1 MELFP
6 TPFSL
11 GTSPASPTS
20 ILPAVVHI
28 DAQNSDKTTVSCQI
42 GSVFYSNK
50 NQSSLKDSNFAT
62 IIYNKI
68 TEDVIVIHKKPE
80 FLGPCFNGNVVCLIL
95 RILRFFLPLSL
106 DAEPEIVND
115 TKAVD
120 RAALTNAFGS
130 VRCQRMLKER
140 ERHADHR
147 SAVTDATV
155 ITKAMQGQKRLK
167 RESTDVDDREP
178 GTEPAVDARVRLL
191 PPFDLN
197 AAYPQDVFPFDK
209 LIPVRILEALASES
223 ELLSTAPVTNFQT
236 WSEKGVYQKCVID
249 RLLRLSAVCNAG
261 EAQNVANNRLRI
273 AQCLAYL
280 SHMLALFKLNPHEVH
295 RKQPLPDSPPVV
307 TKHLMTEFTAM
318 VSRGDSSRFKIRQHH
333 YFSCVCITWCLHC
346 IAYTERITTM
356 SPLLRDRLIYHMLAL
371 VLHCDNF
378 KTVIDDLTI
387 DFRMSC
393 DQLRR
398 YFIYMGCRVHKMEVS
413 TGGEK
418 VTRLR
423 ATLTTPV
430 KFPDAS
436 LYRNRRANILD

>member
-11 GTSPASPTS
+11 GTSPANPTS
-20 ILPAVVHI
+20 ILPAVVHV

-68 TEDVIVIHKKPE
+68 TEDVTVIHKKPE
-80 FLGPCFNGNVVCLIL
+80 FLGPCFN
-95 RILRFFLPLSL
+95 

-130 VRCQRMLKER
+130 LRRQRMLKER

-155 ITKAMQGQKRLK
+155 ITKAMHGQKRLK
-167 RESTDVDDREP
+167 REGTDVDGREP

-197 AAYPQDVFPFDK
+197 AACPQDVFPFDK
-209 LIPVRILEALASES
+209 LIPIRILEALASES
-223 ELLSTAPVTNFQT
+223 ELLSTATVTNFQT
-236 WSEKGVYQKCVID
+236 WSENGVYQKCVID
-249 RLLRLSAVCNAG
+249 RLLRLSAVCNTG
-261 EAQNVANNRLRI
+261 EAQNVVNNRLRI
-273 AQCLAYL
+273 AQCLTYL

-295 RKQPLPDSPPVV
+295 RKQPLPDSPPIV

-318 VSRGDSSRFKIRQHH
+318 VSRGDSGRFKIRT
-333 YFSCVCITWCLHC
+333 I
-346 IAYTERITTM
+346 

-378 KTVIDDLTI
+378 KTVVDDLTI

-398 YFIYMGCRVHKMEVS
+398 YFVYMGCRVHKEEVS
-413 TGGEK
+413 AGGEK

-436 LYRNRRANILD
+436 LYRNRRTNILD